1 MKPVPEEVRAF
12 REEYRRNRLPWFYSG
27 EIHLVFTAAVLFGAI
42 GWHLRMLQAWGWR
55 ESLVLAA
62 TLLFGNSVEYLLHRY
77 PLHHPYPLL
86 RPGFVIHTLEHH
98 RFYVYGA
105 MEFESFKDFMMVL
118 FPPWAPVLTVI
129 LTTAA
134 GVYLVAPLAGASCGH
149 VFAAMGTGE
158 LLLYEVLHSLA
169 HCSDDGWAGRLP
181 LVQGIRRHH
190 RLHHDP
196 ALMSRYNFNITFPF
210 CDLLLKTMAP
220 RGRCRDGASMTGSA
234 RAI

>member
-118 FPPWAPVLTVI
+118 FLLGLRADRHLHQ
-129 LTTAA
+129 A
-134 GVYLVAPLAGASCGH
+134 GGYPARRWRLLRH

-158 LLLYEVLHSLA
+158 LHSTRSCTA
-169 HCSDDGWAGRLP
+169 WRTAPMTAGGLSAAG
-181 LVQGIRRHH
+181 VGIRCHTGCTMIRRDEPVQLQHH
-190 RLHHDP
+190 LPVLRPVKHDG
-196 ALMSRYNFNITFPF
+196 
-210 CDLLLKTMAP
+210 AP
-220 RGRCRDGASMTGSA
+220 GRCRDGASMTA
-234 RAI
+234 RKGDLR